1 MIMEKDRYKK
11 VNDKWWFDTIEA
23 KWIHNDRIDSHLFK
37 NIDKEKGTKLGKEFK
52 NTKYKK
58 YY

>member
-1 MIMEKDRYKK
+1 MGKDRYKK

-37 NIDKEKGTKLGKEFK
+37 EIDKEKGTKLGKEFK